1 MSRAAEMY
9 PLRRYVELEL
19 EKIRKDP
26 HNAEIIEK
34 YYWARVAD
42 GISLARMYKCL
53 WTVRRIS
60 KMLDK
65 PFSEATKDDFVRVIA
80 ELEQSGFSDWTR
92 MDFKVILKHFWRWF
106 KNWED
111 GTPPE
116 VRWIRRQKNP
126 QSKRPILP
134 KDLLTAEEKTRLLKA
149 TENPRDRALLEVLF
163 ESGRRLG
170 EILTLRIRDIEFDE
184 MGAKLFVHGKTGQD
198 FVRIIASTPALSI
211 WLDNHALSENPDSPV
226 WIGLGWANRTKQLS
240 YGAAWSLLKKIA
252 TRAGINKRT
261 FFYLMRHT
269 RVDETQGILT
279 EPQQCMMFGWK
290 FGSHMPAIYMKR
302 YGKHIDNAQAIMN
315 GRVPKAKPLDVAK
328 PRVCIRC
335 KFDNSPVSK
344 FCNRCGALLDIN
356 MSTDLDQ
363 KKTMLDKMLYGIAA
377 EPEKFEELREAL
389 VRICKNSK
397 DMETNR

>member
-9 PLRRYVELEL
+9 PLKRYVELEL
-19 EKIRKDP
+19 EKVRKDP

-34 YYWARVAD
+34 YHQARVAD
-42 GISLARMYKCL
+42 GISLARMHKCL

-60 KMLDK
+60 KMLGK
-65 PFSEATKDDFVRVIA
+65 SFSEATKDDFVRVIA
-80 ELEQSGFSDWTR
+80 ELEQSGFSDHTK

-106 KNWED
+106 KNWDD
-111 GTPPE
+111 GTPSE
-116 VRWIRRQKNP
+116 VRWIRRMKNP

-134 KDLLTAEEKTRLLKA
+134 QDLLTPEEKTRLLKA

-184 MGAKLFVHGKTGQD
+184 MGAKMFVNGKTGQD

-211 WLDNHALSENPDSPV
+211 WLDNHALSENHDAPV
-226 WIGLGWANRTKQLS
+226 WIGLGWANRAKQLS
-240 YGAAWSLLKKIA
+240 YGAAWSLLKKISE
-252 TRAGINKRT
+252 RAGVNKRT

-290 FGSHMPAIYMKR
+290 FGSQMPAVYMKR
-302 YGKHIDNAQAIMN
+302 YGKHIDNAQALMN
-315 GRVPKAKPLDVAK
+315 GVATKQRAVESVKPK
-328 PRVCIRC
+328 VCIRC

-344 FCNRCGALLDIN
+344 FCNRCGALLDIT

-363 KKTMLDKMLYGIAA
+363 KKTMLDKLLYGIAA

-389 VRICKNSK
+389 IRICKK
-397 DMETNR
+397 P

>member
-1 MSRAAEMY
+1 MY
-9 PLRRYVELEL
+9 PLKRYVELEL
-19 EKIRKDP
+19 EKIGKDP
-26 HNAEIIEK
+26 YNAEIILK
-34 YYWARVAD
+34 YYQARLAD
-42 GISLARMYKCL
+42 GISLARMHKCL

-60 KMLDK
+60 KMLGKSFDG
-65 PFSEATKDDFVRVIA
+65 ATKDDFVRLIA
-80 ELEQSGFSDWTR
+80 ELEQSSFSDWTK

-116 VRWIRRQKNP
+116 VRWIRRMKNP

-134 KDLLTAEEKTRLLKA
+134 KDLLTAEEKMKLLKA

-184 MGAKLFVHGKTGQD
+184 MGAKLFVNGKVGQD
-198 FVRIIASTPALSI
+198 FVRIISSTPALSV

-226 WIGLGWANRTKQLS
+226 WIGLGWRNRTKQLS
-240 YGAAWSLLKKIA
+240 YGAAWSLLRKVSK
-252 TRAGINKRT
+252 RAGVNKRI
-261 FFYLMRHT
+261 FYYLMRHT
-269 RVDETQGILT
+269 RIDETQGILT

-290 FGSHMPAIYMKR
+290 FGSQMPAIYMKR

-315 GRVPKAKPLDVAK
+315 GVIPKAKAVEATK
-328 PRVCIRC
+328 PRVCVRC
-335 KFDNSPVSK
+335 NFDNSPISK
-344 FCNRCGALLDIN
+344 FCNRCGAPLDLQLS
-356 MSTDLDQ
+356 MDLDQ
-363 KKTMLDKMLYGIAA
+363 RKTMLDKLLYGIAA

-389 VRICKNSK
+389 VKICRKS
-397 DMETNR
+397 